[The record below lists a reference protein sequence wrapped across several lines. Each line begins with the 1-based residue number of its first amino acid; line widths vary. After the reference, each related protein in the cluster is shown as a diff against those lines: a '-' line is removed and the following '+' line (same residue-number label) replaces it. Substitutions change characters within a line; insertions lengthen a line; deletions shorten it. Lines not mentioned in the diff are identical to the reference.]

1 MAIDLLAIQPNKVS
15 RDLSGYITY
24 IYGPGG
30 AGKTTFGS
38 QTKNPLLLAFELGYK
53 ALPGVKAQPIQSW
66 GEVKQVLRE
75 LKKPEVKNVFN
86 TIVVDTVDIASQ
98 LCEKYMC
105 NQLGIENIGDGGW
118 ATNGWAKVKK
128 EWEQTWRAFTMEGYA
143 VVFISHSK
151 DKTFTRKDGTTYN
164 QIVPSCPNAYEEI
177 IKNMVDLMGY
187 INIDNGQ
194 RKLVLRSADDSI
206 DCKSRF
212 KLIAHEIPFSY
223 DDLVQALNEAIDKEA
238 KLTGGKFVT
247 DDGFKAPEVKEYDYD
262 ALMNEFQTIVGSLME
277 KNSATNGPKITQIIE
292 KYLGKGKK
300 ISETSRDQAE
310 FIHLIVEEIK
320 EDLK

>member
-1 MAIDLLAIQPNKVS
+1 MAIDLLAIEPNKVS

-30 AGKTTFGS
+30 AGKTTFGAA
-38 QTKNPLLLAFELGYK
+38 TKKPLLLAFELGYK
-53 ALPGVKAQPIQSW
+53 ALPGVKAQPIQTW
-66 GEVKQVLRE
+66 GEVKQVLRQ
-75 LKKPEVKNVFN
+75 LKIPEVKQIYS

-105 NQLGIENIGDGGW
+105 SQLGIENIGDGGW

-143 VVFISHSK
+143 VLFISHAK
-151 DKTFTRKDGTTYN
+151 DKTFTRKDGTNYN

-187 INIDNGQ
+187 IDINDGQ
-194 RKLVLRSADDSI
+194 RKLILRSADDSI

-212 KLIAHEIPFSY
+212 KMIAPVIDFGY
-223 DDLVQALNEAIDKEA
+223 DELVKALNEAIDAEA
-238 KLTGGKFVT
+238 QTTGGQYVT
-247 DDGFKAPEVKEYDYD
+247 NESFQAPEVVEYDFD
-262 ALMNEFQTIVGSLME
+262 ALMGEFRELAGALMQ
-277 KNSATNGPKITQIIE
+277 KSQTNGIKITQIVD

-300 ISETSRDQAE
+300 VGDATPDQAE
-310 FIHLIVEEIK
+310 LIHLIVTEVK
-320 EDLK
+320 EDLM